1 MHGNNHCIDCYY
13 GKIIDVKVNHTYMKI
28 TIIGCGNAG
37 LIHAAKLIERGHEV
51 ALLKTSSTN
60 SDFYNIIK
68 SEGGYN
74 VKDETNGG
82 NRFFVRPSV
91 ITRNVEKA
99 IAFGEIIMVMTTTLQ
114 HESIAELIA
123 PYVRDGQIIVLV
135 PGYMGSLI
143 FRKYIKANVIYSEWE
158 TTAYN
163 GRIIDAMYVRISFYN
178 PRNAISVT
186 PLTEAE
192 RVLDILSNCFP
203 NTKYLRKNILESA
216 LHNPNMI
223 VHPIGILFSA
233 SRIEYS
239 KGEFWMYKEAFT
251 DSVVNVIKAFDVEKN
266 KMLNAFGCP
275 SLDYFEA
282 AKWRNEE
289 NLDIDA
295 MTVFK
300 SFADSSN
307 KGPSFVNHRYLIEDV
322 PMGLGLYVSIG
333 KILGLDTSIQEAIM
347 SLASAL
353 LNKDLKKNSRTIQY
367 LLDKEDVSLEDIK
380 MSIN

>member
-1 MHGNNHCIDCYY
+1 
-13 GKIIDVKVNHTYMKI
+13 MKI

-37 LIHAAKLIERGHEV
+37 LIHAAKLIEKGHEV

-74 VKDETNGG
+74 VKDDTNGG
-82 NRFFVRPSV
+82 NRFFVRPSIV
-91 ITRNVEKA
+91 TRNVEKA
-99 IAFGEIIMVMTTTLQ
+99 IGFGDIIMVMTTTLQ
-114 HESIAELIA
+114 HESIAKLIA
-123 PYVRDGQIIVLV
+123 PFVRDGQIIILV
-135 PGYMGSLI
+135 PGYLGSLI
-143 FRKYIKANVIYSEWE
+143 FKKHIDKKIIYSEWE

-163 GRIIDAMYVRISFYN
+163 GRIMDSMYVRISFYN
-178 PRNAISVT
+178 PRNAISVS
-186 PLTEAE
+186 PSSEAE
-192 RVLDILSNCFP
+192 NVLAILSQCFS
-203 NTKYLRKNILESA
+203 NTQYLRRNLLESA
-216 LHNPNMI
+216 LHNPNYI

-251 DSVVNVIKAFDVEKN
+251 DSVVNVIKAFDIEKN
-266 KMLNAFGCP
+266 KMLQAFGCQP
-275 SLDYFEA
+275 LDYFEA

-295 MTVFK
+295 MIVFK

-307 KGPSFVNHRYLIEDV
+307 KGPSFVNHRYLLEDV

-333 KILGLDTSIQEAIM
+333 KILGLDTSIQEAII
-347 SLASAL
+347 SLSSAL
-353 LNKDLKKNSRTIQY
+353 LNKDLKKNARTIQD
-367 LLDKEDVSLEDIK
+367 LIGKTDITIDDIK
-380 MSIN
+380 EVIY